1 MVASEAE
8 HLMSVLA
15 MRVTPAQDENRVLA
29 FPRCP
34 TAERVAAAREL
45 SDTQRLELERL
56 RWLALRS
63 QLAPK
68 ADLERACYLLAG
80 QPTASLDRYATVFF
94 RALCDHATSEMTVYR
109 PGASQVSDDE
119 SWLLRL
125 LAAWR
130 SEQDAAAGALV
141 SWRVRPQARRWMR
154 FLSHGMV
161 RALDAAA

>member
-1 MVASEAE
+1 MAA
-8 HLMSVLA
+8 LA
-15 MRVTPAQDENRVLA
+15 MRFHPERDETRVLA

-45 SDTQRLELERL
+45 TPAQRLDLERL

-68 ADLERACYLLAG
+68 ADLERACYVLAG
-80 QPTASLDRYATVFF
+80 QPTASLDRYATAFF
-94 RALCDHATSEMTVYR
+94 RALCDHATSEMGFYR
-109 PGASQVSDDE
+109 PGASAVSDDE
-119 SWLLRL
+119 CWLLRL
-125 LAAWR
+125 VGAWR
-130 SEQDAAAGALV
+130 SGQDAAAGALV
-141 SWRVRPQARRWMR
+141 SWRVRPASRRWMR

>member
-1 MVASEAE
+1 
-8 HLMSVLA
+8 
-15 MRVTPAQDENRVLA
+15 MRFHPARDETRVLA

-45 SDTQRLELERL
+45 TADQRLDLERL

-68 ADLERACYLLAG
+68 SDLERACYVLAG
-80 QPTASLDRYATVFF
+80 QPTASLDRYATAFF
-94 RALCDHATSEMTVYR
+94 RGLCDQATSEMTVYR
-109 PGASQVSDDE
+109 PGASEVSDDE
-119 SWLLRL
+119 CWLLRL
-125 LAAWR
+125 VGAWR
-130 SEQDAAAGALV
+130 SGQETAAGALV
-141 SWRVRPQARRWMR
+141 SWRVRPPARRWMR